1 MKIHPVGAELSHGDR
16 WTNGQTDMLKLT
28 VAFCNFANMPK
39 ERWEGGLVGV
49 DIHNFGTKW
58 KTAISCI
65 IFLYFLVPTGKTSN
79 DSH

>member
-1 MKIHPVGAELSHGDR
+1 
-16 WTNGQTDMLKLT
+16 MLKPT
-28 VAFCNFANMPK
+28 VAFCDFANVPI

-58 KTAISCI
+58 KTVNSHI